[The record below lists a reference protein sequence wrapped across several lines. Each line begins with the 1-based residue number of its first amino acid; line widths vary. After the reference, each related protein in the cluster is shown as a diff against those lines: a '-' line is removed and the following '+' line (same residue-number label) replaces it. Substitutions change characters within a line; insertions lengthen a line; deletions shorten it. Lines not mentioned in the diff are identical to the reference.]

1 MRLKDRL
8 RAFLHPVDHL
18 PAPPTLEGRVEA
30 LEAKIAALEALQL
43 DRELQW
49 TETKDKLLRYLKRV
63 QELDRRHGGAGNG
76 SDDGHAAALA
86 QVLALKY
93 PKRGGE

>member
-18 PAPPTLEGRVEA
+18 PAPPTLVARLEA
-30 LEAKIAALEALQL
+30 LEAKLAALETLQL

-63 QELDRRHGGAGNG
+63 QELDRRHGSNSGGEGDA
-76 SDDGHAAALA
+76 HASALA

-93 PKRGGE
+93 PKRGE